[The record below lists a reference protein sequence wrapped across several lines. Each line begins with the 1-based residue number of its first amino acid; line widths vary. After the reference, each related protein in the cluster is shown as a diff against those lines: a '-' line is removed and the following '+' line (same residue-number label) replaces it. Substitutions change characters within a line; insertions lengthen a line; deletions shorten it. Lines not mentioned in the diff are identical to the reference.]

1 MLRDFT
7 LNVLHL
13 CFIELPI
20 GLPGI
25 FGLIH
30 THMHTHMQT
39 CSFRELAASR
49 QKHEAISAR
58 CKTLEVDYRTMR
70 AKMGAVLDKSDADDR
85 LIDALK
91 TELEVCYACGRR
103 GSARMRLIVIYT

>member
-1 MLRDFT
+1 MPTHSSLS
-7 LNVLHL
+7 HSHA
-13 CFIELPI
+13 LPR
-20 GLPGI
+20 P
-25 FGLIH
+25 H
-30 THMHTHMQT
+30 
-39 CSFRELAASR
+39 RELSASR

-91 TELEVCYACGRR
+91 TELEVRAR
-103 GSARMRLIVIYT
+103 G

>member
-1 MLRDFT
+1 ML
-7 LNVLHL
+7 LNIFCTFHL
-13 CFIELPI
+13 ISD
-20 GLPGI
+20 GI
-25 FGLIH
+25 WTHPH
-30 THMHTHMQT
+30 TNSRTREHLQTHARA
-39 CSFRELAASR
+39 FRELSASR

-91 TELEVCYACGRR
+91 TELEVGVRR
-103 GSARMRLIVIYT
+103 TLGHCENAFVCQAQ